1 MIPDVERHSAL
12 MLTDVAGEILKGSPR
27 AAARLITW
35 LENEDPR
42 AFPCMEALFPHS
54 GRAYVIGITG
64 SPGAGKST
72 LTDKLTQT
80 IRSSGLTVGIIAVD
94 PSSPFTG
101 GAVLGDRVRM
111 SQLSL
116 DPGVFI
122 RSMATRGFLGGMARA
137 TGEVVKVLDA
147 LGKDIIL
154 IETVGVG
161 QDEVD
166 IIGIADTTCVVLVP
180 GLGDAIQSMKSGIME
195 IADIFVINK
204 SDHLGADQ
212 LYTEVTTRVEQDH
225 HIKGRP
231 WLAPVV
237 KTVAVNNEGMEDLWE
252 RIEGHRRYL
261 KASGEFM
268 QRRRERTGRETL
280 RMIHHEIFRLVRR
293 RLEDT
298 GEMERLVG
306 EITDRKRDPY
316 SVMKEVLSGWLK
328 QAGPTGE
335 AS

>member
-1 MIPDVERHSAL
+1 
-12 MLTDVAGEILKGSPR
+12 MLTDVAAEILKGSPR

-42 AFPCMEALFPHS
+42 AFPCMQALFAHS
-54 GRAYVIGITG
+54 GKAYIVGITG

-72 LTDKLTQT
+72 LTDRLTQV
-80 IRSSGLTVGIIAVD
+80 IRRAGLTVGIIAVD

-147 LGKDIIL
+147 LGKDVIL

-166 IIGIADTTCVVLVP
+166 IIEIADTTCVVLVP

-195 IADIFVINK
+195 IADVFVINK
-204 SDHLGADQ
+204 SDHSGADQ
-212 LYTEVTTRVEQDH
+212 LYTEVATRVEQDH
-225 HIKGRP
+225 HIKERS
-231 WLAPVV
+231 WMAPVV
-237 KTVAVNNEGMEDLWE
+237 KTVALDNVGLEELWE
-252 RIEGHRRYL
+252 QIEGHRRYL
-261 KASGEFM
+261 EASGEFM
-268 QRRRERTGRETL
+268 RRRRERTGRETL
-280 RMIHHEIFRLVRR
+280 RMIHHELFRIVRR
-293 RLEDT
+293 KLEDT
-298 GEMERLVG
+298 GEMDRLVG
-306 EITDRKRDPY
+306 EITERRRDPY
-316 SVMKEVLSGWLK
+316 SVMNEVLHGWLHR
-328 QAGPTGE
+328 AGPTKE